1 MDMYANL
8 LWREGVGVSA
18 PIPNDRRQKAMD
30 KTARMNNAARQ
41 DEENRKAAERR
52 RAEAEAEEALRRE
65 LRSKI
70 YLTRVEYIY
79 HMTTVQPSFMVLGL
93 GGVST
98 PSFMSVPEA
107 ERAFDEAEKWSMS
120 NLLSRPSEHDRVQVQ
135 LPRPGGMSD
144 AMMAIAGFPRNE

>member
-52 RAEAEAEEALRRE
+52 RAEAEAEEAQIRE

-70 YLTRVEYIY
+70 YLTRVEYVQ
-79 HMTTVQPSFMVLGL
+79 HMTKIQPSFMVPGP
-93 GGVST
+93 GGYI
-98 PSFMSVPEA
+98 PSFMSVLEA

-120 NLLSRPSEHDRVQVQ
+120 ELLSRPSKHDRVQVQ
-135 LPRPGGMSD
+135 LPRPGGMTD
-144 AMMAIAGFPRNE
+144 AIMAIANFRRNE